1 MAIRCP
7 YCQHGMSIKEAK
19 PGRYKPKCSKC
30 GQRFALTIYPQADR
44 APLAEPLPSETAAAA
59 ATVPAPD
66 APAPAPPK
74 KPAPVV
80 EASANATLPSQRTS
94 VAAPDATLAFDATRA
109 PTAVPVNSSQTAS
122 SALTRMSVP
131 QRGSTDAT
139 AIGPISSPT
148 QPAVDAT
155 IATVPL
161 GTGQSASGAMPATGQ
176 SAGVPERIGG
186 YKIVKELGRGAMG
199 AVYLA
204 RQLSLDRDVALKTIQ
219 AQWANHPSF
228 IARFTREAYAA
239 AQLTHHNVVQIYDL
253 GVDGGSNYFSME
265 FVRGESLDDIVHRSG
280 PLPPDVAVGYTLQ
293 AARGLHYAHTHGMVH
308 RDVKPANMLLND
320 QGVVKIADLGLVK
333 VATAGAN
340 GDEEPPPSSEAS
352 STSGSLMTARADV
365 TTVNVAMGTPAF
377 MAPEQADNAAGVDHR
392 ADIYSL
398 GCSLYVMLTG
408 KPLFQG
414 ATAIE
419 VLTKHRTAQVVRP
432 DMVVSN
438 VPKSLA
444 DITLKMVAKQPE
456 QRYQNLAE
464 VIRELEQFL
473 AGSTGATF
481 APTEEQANLVS
492 QESKRFQQPALT
504 KVRGL
509 ISGGFIGLS
518 VILSLATLFISWS
531 FAGALLALAF
541 SAVVSYFVIAGVRDH
556 SPIFDR
562 ARSVLYSA
570 PWSDW
575 MMWGGGASVFVLAL
589 WLVGWLWVWIA
600 ASVVGA
606 GLGVAYWAVVD
617 RRLAVQRQSVIESI
631 QGLLRGWRL
640 KGLDE
645 TSLRL
650 FVAQH
655 SGEDWEELYE
665 ALFGFDAKLEAR
677 NILSQLPSTPKLRRF
692 RGWREPVVR
701 WLDARLKT
709 DREQRDRK
717 HLRNLEEKNL
727 RAQGVD
733 PKQAKEQASHI
744 AGALI
749 DDAAAARAAPVRPTP
764 APVDPAVAAAE
775 KRERIKRMLAEAKS
789 GAGRPKKRLLPE
801 FVVTPLTLALSGKVR
816 FLVGCLLIAG
826 CALWAKQNELVS
838 SDKLKSVA
846 QDVSKNLKSTD
857 LQNIAQT
864 VKTQTAKPLNLP
876 IVGKYFDSWFPGIAG
891 LMLVVLGV
899 FRGWKMSLFA
909 LPAAAAIVLGPAFG
923 LPRVVML
930 VVGLALGGVGFF
942 FGRSGE

>member
-30 GQRFALTIYPQADR
+30 GQRFALTIYPQPDR
-44 APLAEPLPSETAAAA
+44 APLTEALPSETAAAA
-59 ATVPAPD
+59 ATVPAAD
-66 APAPAPPK
+66 SVPAPK
-74 KPAPVV
+74 SAPVA
-80 EASANATLPSQRTS
+80 EKPSKTALASQQTTI
-94 VAAPDATLAFDATRA
+94 AAPDATIAFDPTRA
-109 PTAVPVNSSQTAS
+109 RTATPVDPSPTVVAS
-122 SALTRMSVP
+122 VVAKAQVA

-139 AIGPISSPT
+139 AVGPIATPT
-148 QPAVDAT
+148 QAAVDAT

-161 GTGQSASGAMPATGQ
+161 GTGNAAAGSPAGENSGAI
-176 SAGVPERIGG
+176 PEKIGG
-186 YKIVKELGRGAMG
+186 YKIIKELGRGAMG

-219 AQWANHPSF
+219 AQWANHPTF

-265 FVRGESLDDIVHRSG
+265 FVRGESLDEIVHRTG
-280 PLPPDVAVGYTLQ
+280 PLSPDVAVGYTLQ

-340 GDEEPPPSSEAS
+340 GDEEAPPSPEAAPS
-352 STSGSLMTARADV
+352 AGSLMAATADV

-419 VLTKHRTAQVVRP
+419 VLTKHRTAPVVRP
-432 DMVVSN
+432 DLVVSN
-438 VPKSLA
+438 VPKLLA

-456 QRYQNLAE
+456 QRYQNLAD
-464 VIRELEQFL
+464 VIRDLEKFL
-473 AGSTGATF
+473 SGSTGATF
-481 APTEEQANLVS
+481 APTEEHANLIH
-492 QESKRFQQPALT
+492 QESQRFQQPALA
-504 KVRGL
+504 KVRSL
-509 ISGGFIGLS
+509 IAGGFLGLCLLLS
-518 VILSLATLFISWS
+518 VAMLLISWS
-531 FAGALLALAF
+531 LAGALLALAL
-541 SAVVSYFVIAGVRDH
+541 SAVASYFVTTGIRDH
-556 SPIFDR
+556 SPLFDR
-562 ARSVLYSA
+562 VRSVLYSA

-575 MMWGGGASVFVLAL
+575 LMWSGASLVFVLAL
-589 WLVGWLWVWIA
+589 WLVGWLWVCIA
-600 ASVVGA
+600 ASVIGI
-606 GLGVAYWAVVD
+606 GLGVAYWAVAD
-617 RRLAVQRQSVIESI
+617 RRLAEQRRGVIESI
-631 QGLLRGWRL
+631 QGLLRGWRV

-645 TSLRL
+645 SALRL

-665 ALFGFDAKLEAR
+665 ALFGFDAKLDAR
-677 NILSQLPSTPKLRRF
+677 KILTQLPSMPKLRRF
-692 RGWREPVVR
+692 RSWREPVVR
-701 WLDARLKT
+701 WLDARIKA
-709 DREQRDRK
+709 DREARDRK

-733 PKQAKEQASHI
+733 PKQAKEQAAHI
-744 AGALI
+744 AGALVGE
-749 DDAAAARAAPVRPTP
+749 AAAARAAPAPQAS
-764 APVDPAVAAAE
+764 APVDPAVAAAQ

-789 GAGRPKKRLLPE
+789 GAGSKTKRQLPG
-801 FVVTPLTLALSGKVR
+801 FVTTPLTLVLSGKVR
-816 FLVGCLLIAG
+816 FILGCLLIAG

-838 SDKLKSVA
+838 SDQLKSVA
-846 QDVSKNLKSTD
+846 QDVSKNLKTAE

-864 VKTQTAKPLNLP
+864 VKLQTAKQLDFP
-876 IVGKYFDSWFPGIAG
+876 IVGKYFDSWYPGIAG
-891 LMLVVLGV
+891 VMLVVLGV
-899 FRGWKMSLFA
+899 FRGWRMSLFA

-942 FGRSGE
+942 FGRAPE